1 MKKSMLIGTVLGVV
15 AATAIY
21 SSMSNNSVK
30 RLKRAFI
37 RKLEDTIM

>member
-1 MKKSMLIGTVLGVV
+1 MRKSLLIGTILGALTV
-15 AATAIY
+15 TAIY

-30 RLKRAFI
+30 RLKRSFI